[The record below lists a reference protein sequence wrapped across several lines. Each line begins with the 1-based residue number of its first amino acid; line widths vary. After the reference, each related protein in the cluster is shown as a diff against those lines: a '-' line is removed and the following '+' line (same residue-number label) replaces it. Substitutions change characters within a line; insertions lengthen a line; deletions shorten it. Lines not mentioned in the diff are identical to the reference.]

1 MTVDMTLRA
10 LLETSHD
17 RDEINFD
24 SEQGALT
31 AGGLQALRGQRNATQ
46 SQKCL
51 ASQNLAIVTPGRFS
65 EAHLR

>member
-1 MTVDMTLRA
+1 MRNFLAYRA

-17 RDEINFD
+17 RDEITFD

-31 AGGLQALRGQRNATQ
+31 AEGLEALRGQRNAAQ

-51 ASQNLAIVTPGRFS
+51 APKGLPDFGCERRSL
-65 EAHLR
+65 